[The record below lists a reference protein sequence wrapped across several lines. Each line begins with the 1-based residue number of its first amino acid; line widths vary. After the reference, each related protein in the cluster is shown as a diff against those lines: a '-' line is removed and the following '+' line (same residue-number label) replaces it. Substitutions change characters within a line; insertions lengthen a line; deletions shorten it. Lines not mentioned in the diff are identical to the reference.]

1 MCQIYTKGVNMKI
14 GIIGAGHPFIH
25 QYQALKDLGFE
36 VILCDKVLSKIAE
49 YPEEKI
55 TDYKEL
61 VGHVDVV
68 LISTPPST
76 HKEIIDYFAK
86 YQVPIISEKPLVT
99 KKEDLHFLNDI
110 NNFYNIFH
118 FAYGLEITWFKEHLG
133 NFGTIEKIIGY
144 INDPYIENNHIR
156 AESLSLHGAYLD
168 ETINP
173 ISALSKIFEIY
184 PKYLNSSLKY
194 LDGDTFDYASTATY
208 QFGKIEATINV
219 KWNAT
224 GNRDKYI
231 DIYYEDKVIRLD
243 SMNQQVINLTTKDIL
258 YQGSGVRMYNH
269 YYHGFKDY
277 LQNKSNIK
285 DAYYINASI
294 LDYQ

>member
-1 MCQIYTKGVNMKI
+1 MKI
-14 GIIGAGHPFIH
+14 GIIGAGHPFVY

-36 VILCDKVLSKIAE
+36 IILCDKVFSKIAN

-55 TDYKEL
+55 IDYKEL
-61 VGHVDVV
+61 VGRVDVV

-76 HKEIIDYFAK
+76 HKELIDYFIK
-86 YQVPIISEKPLVT
+86 YKIPIIAEKPLVT
-99 KKEDLHFLNDI
+99 KNQDLNFLDDV

-118 FAYGLEITWFKEHLG
+118 FAFGLEIMWFKKHLDE
-133 NFGTIEKIIGY
+133 FGSIKKIIAC
-144 INDPYIENNHIR
+144 INDPYIVNNHIR
-156 AESLSLHGAYLD
+156 AESCSLNGAYLD

-173 ISALSKIFEIY
+173 LSAISKILGDY

-194 LDGDTFDYASTATY
+194 LDGDTFDYASTANY
-208 QFGKIEATINV
+208 QFNNINVTINV
-219 KWNAT
+219 AWNDY

-231 DIYYEDKVIRLD
+231 DIYYEDKILRLD
-243 SMNQQVINLTTKDIL
+243 SMNQQVINLTTNEVLFKGEGI
-258 YQGSGVRMYNH
+258 RMYNH

-285 DAYYINASI
+285 DAYHINASI